1 MTVKDVEVRIA
12 ADKDT
17 TAEIAPLQDI
27 IEVSVPTIDLSATT
41 GADGSTMYYADESMF
56 IFGGYYGLFVYDV
69 TKSQIIRSVDLAPI
83 GCNDTQG
90 DNACEI

>member
-1 MTVKDVEVRIA
+1 MQVMIQQKKNSSCDCKDVEVRIA

-69 TKSQIIRSVDLAPI
+69 TKAKSFEVLIWLL
-83 GCNDTQG
+83 
-90 DNACEI
+90 

>member
-1 MTVKDVEVRIA
+1 MWRFELQQIRTLLP
-12 ADKDT
+12 
-17 TAEIAPLQDI
+17 EIAPLQDI

-69 TKSQIIRSVDLAPI
+69 TKSPNHSK
-83 GCNDTQG
+83 C
-90 DNACEI
+90 

>member
-41 GADGSTMYYADESMF
+41 GADGSTMYYADEVCSSLAVTMVC
-56 IFGGYYGLFVYDV
+56 FVYDV
-69 TKSQIIRSVDLAPI
+69 TKSQNHSK
-83 GCNDTQG
+83 C
-90 DNACEI
+90 